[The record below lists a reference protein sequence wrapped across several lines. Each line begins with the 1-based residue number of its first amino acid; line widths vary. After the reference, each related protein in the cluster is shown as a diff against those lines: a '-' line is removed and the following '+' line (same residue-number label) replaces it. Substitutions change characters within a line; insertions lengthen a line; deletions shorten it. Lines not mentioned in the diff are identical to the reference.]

1 MVSHSSS
8 LYRKSVALKILE
20 CSLVLLIWVHASKF
34 LWEIVER
41 LCWSVTLLLDFT
53 SYFCK
58 ISASMART
66 FFSTYFD
73 IFVGNYNNGFLAS
86 IQCVFSLYFLV
97 LYFLVLIEILK
108 NPFRMNTC
116 QSRKSIRGSFCEE
129 TLRKVGKFQDN
140 HLWQNNLRTV
150 SFISTNELLPQEGVA
165 LFYSHIDFAEFLHK
179 FHLNFYS
186 TGTD

>member
-1 MVSHSSS
+1 MCASGSTNSYSSEKLCILIKWIILEEISLMVSHSSS

-20 CSLVLLIWVHASKF
+20 CSLVLLIWGHASKF

-86 IQCVFSLYFLV
+86 MLYVFFHYTFLYYTFLYLLKFWKILFAWTLASQENRSEAAFVKKHLEKLVNFRIIICGRIIWGRLV
-97 LYFLVLIEILK
+97 L
-108 NPFRMNTC
+108 
-116 QSRKSIRGSFCEE
+116 
-129 TLRKVGKFQDN
+129 
-140 HLWQNNLRTV
+140 
-150 SFISTNELLPQEGVA
+150 
-165 LFYSHIDFAEFLHK
+165 
-179 FHLNFYS
+179 
-186 TGTD
+186 

>member
-1 MVSHSSS
+1 MFFGTSH
-8 LYRKSVALKILE
+8 LGA
-20 CSLVLLIWVHASKF
+20 F
-34 LWEIVER
+34 QWEIVER
-41 LCWSVTLLLDFT
+41 LCWSVTLLLDLT
-53 SYFCK
+53 SFFCK
-58 ISASMART
+58 ISSSMART

-86 IQCVFSLYFLV
+86 IQCVFSLYFL
-97 LYFLVLIEILK
+97 YYTFLK
-108 NPFRMNTC
+108 NPFRMNNC

-150 SFISTNELLPQEGVA
+150 SFISTNELLPQEGVV
-165 LFYSHIDFAEFLHK
+165 LFYSHTDFAEFLHK
-179 FHLNFYS
+179 FYLNFYS